1 MDALWGSGL
10 EGRTGGKDASIFNE
24 KNDLVELEGRGVCVC
39 VCVCVLLM
47 AERASVLSLTHWE
60 GTGILHRGELMKVLG
75 SEP

>member
-1 MDALWGSGL
+1 MLCEGSGL
-10 EGRTGGKDASIFNE
+10 EGRIGRKDASIFNE
-24 KNDLVELEGRGVCVC
+24 KSDLVELED

-60 GTGILHRGELMKVLG
+60 GTGILHWGELMKVLG